1 MLAARLNSLY
11 DVHFKNIEYPWYWW
25 VSWRS
30 GVSSYLSFQSKGNAA
45 AADQGSQKHCYSVK
59 KCDTAQSWY
68 PYQNIL
74 KDERGHLI

>member
-1 MLAARLNSLY
+1 MG
-11 DVHFKNIEYPWYWW
+11 FIKKW
-25 VSWRS
+25 
-30 GVSSYLSFQSKGNAA
+30 GFFLSFFSIKTGNAA

-74 KDERGHLI
+74 KNERGHLI